1 MFICFVVNLIK
12 QPNKHIDKKMTED
25 LKLKGE
31 QPVAVR
37 YFKFS

>member
-1 MFICFVVNLIK
+1 
-12 QPNKHIDKKMTED
+12 

-37 YFKFS
+37 YFDFAKAQDIVHKKTANLTKGGFLI